1 VNVDQLLDV
10 VRPAA
15 RHHPNRRPQAPAGR
29 PGHAPRVPFALLVTV
44 LIAGGMGLLLLLNT
58 ASAANEVRRH
68 DLSARDAMVAAQVQ
82 ELHNEVAA
90 SAAPGN
96 LARAAAELGMVP
108 GANPAFLVVGAD
120 GTVRVLGRPAPA
132 SDVHVVQQPAKRKK
146 KKAATPTR
154 TTTGTA
160 AATTTAGRA
169 GPAAKTSPAQP
180 SGTAHT
186 SAHLS
191 PTPTPTPTLTLPGGN
206 R

>member
-1 VNVDQLLDV
+1 VNLDQLLDV
-10 VRPAA
+10 VRPPA
-15 RHHPNRRPQAPAGR
+15 RHHSRGRRQVPTAR

-68 DLSARDAMVAAQVQ
+68 DLTARDAMVAAQVQ
-82 ELHNEVAA
+82 ELQNEVAA

-96 LARAAAELGMVP
+96 LARAAADLGMVP

-132 SDVHVVQQPAKRKK
+132 SDVHVVQQPAKKK
-146 KKAATPTR
+146 KKKKPATATR
-154 TTTGTA
+154 TTSATTTVGRAGTA
-160 AATTTAGRA
+160 AKTTAA
-169 GPAAKTSPAQP
+169 VP

-186 SAHLS
+186 SAHPS
-191 PTPTPTPTLTLPGGN
+191 PTPHPTPTPTVTLPGGN